1 MYLSNIRAQLNIPE
15 TTLSRV
21 LTFAKK
27 WQKNPEMNK
36 DDSRYLRNLVK
47 SMPRRFKD
55 VIRQDGGVTKY

>member
-21 LTFAKK
+21 LTFAK
-27 WQKNPEMNK
+27 KNPEMNK